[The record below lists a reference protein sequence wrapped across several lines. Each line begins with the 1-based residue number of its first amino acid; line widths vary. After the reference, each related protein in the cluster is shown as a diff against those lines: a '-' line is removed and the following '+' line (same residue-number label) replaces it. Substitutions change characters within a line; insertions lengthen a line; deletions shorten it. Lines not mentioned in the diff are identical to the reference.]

1 MTIAFPKP
9 VERSAH
15 PVDADPVDA
24 ELTPYELSE
33 KWYPSGGPPMPV
45 GPVHDYV
52 AAQLVAVMERH
63 LQARGQEGFIINREV
78 NLYLR
83 RGRGVAPDVVLYV
96 QMPLG
101 KPSGAGSY
109 AVPRDGAPELVIE
122 ILSSSTWQNDVP
134 YADDEDVVA
143 SKKDFYQAC
152 EVTEYW
158 IYDPEAC
165 RQDKAVRL
173 EGFRLRPDGLYA
185 EIAPDRRGHWH
196 SAILATAWGI
206 DRPQFLNSDRYAPLR
221 LLDPQTGKWY
231 PTTAEHNRQSE
242 EKDRQI
248 EEQDRQIE
256 EQDRQIEE
264 QDRQIEEKDQQIEE
278 LKALLAQYKKQ

>member
-1 MTIAFPKP
+1 
-9 VERSAH
+9 
-15 PVDADPVDA
+15 
-24 ELTPYELSE
+24 
-33 KWYPSGGPPMPV
+33 
-45 GPVHDYV
+45 
-52 AAQLVAVMERH
+52 
-63 LQARGQEGFIINREV
+63 
-78 NLYLR
+78 
-83 RGRGVAPDVVLYV
+83 
-96 QMPLG
+96 MPLS

-122 ILSSSTWQNDVP
+122 VLSSSTWQNDIP

-143 SKKDFYQAC
+143 RKKDFYQAC

-165 RQDKAVRL
+165 RQDKTVRL

-206 DRPQFLNSDRYAPLR
+206 DRPQFLNSDRYAPMR

-231 PTTAEHNRQSE
+231 PTTAERNRLEEKNRQIE

-256 EQDRQIEE
+256 E
-264 QDRQIEEKDQQIEE
+264 